1 MSTNNENK
9 TNAFD
14 RYQEAAGRTA
24 NNDIDAVLERL
35 KNNPQLVALLND
47 ALGLAGEAGE
57 FADHIKKVVFHG
69 HALDQDYST
78 KELGDQLWYIAD
90 AAKALGVKLSAVAGG
105 NVKKLQARYPEGF
118 DEDKSINR
126 EG

>member
-1 MSTNNENK
+1 MSTNNESK

-35 KNNPQLVALLND
+35 KNNPQLVTLLND

-69 HALDQDYST
+69 HALDQDYSV

-118 DEDKSINR
+118 DKDRSINR